1 MMWMTIS
8 KSREEQAEIQLVKC
22 NAILLRYKHCLNSQ
36 HLSNKMKEYVRRSD
50 CRRLALLKPFSGH
63 AQSVQPPHDCCDNCA
78 LDCHCLCVCASVCT
92 CKVFCTAV
100 ESTILTTIRTS
111 IATQVMDEESGSSEN
126 EEFSSDSDIE
136 EYIRRQPRVIE
147 SSDESD

>member
-1 MMWMTIS
+1 MH
-8 KSREEQAEIQLVKC
+8 
-22 NAILLRYKHCLNSQ
+22 N
-36 HLSNKMKEYVRRSD
+36 LSN
-50 CRRLALLKPFSGH
+50 
-63 AQSVQPPHDCCDNCA
+63 PPHDCCDNCA

-100 ESTILTTIRTS
+100 ESTILRTIRTS
-111 IATQVMDEESGSSEN
+111 IAAQVMDEESGSSEN